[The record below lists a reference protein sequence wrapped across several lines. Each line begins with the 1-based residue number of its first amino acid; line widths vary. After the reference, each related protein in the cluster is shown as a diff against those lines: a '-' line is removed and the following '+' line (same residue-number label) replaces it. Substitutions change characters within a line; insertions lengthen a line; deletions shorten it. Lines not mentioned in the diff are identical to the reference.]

1 MRELIEKLYQI
12 NEISKEV
19 KEQLLN
25 KFYGNEKVVQ

>member
-19 KEQLLN
+19 KEQLLD